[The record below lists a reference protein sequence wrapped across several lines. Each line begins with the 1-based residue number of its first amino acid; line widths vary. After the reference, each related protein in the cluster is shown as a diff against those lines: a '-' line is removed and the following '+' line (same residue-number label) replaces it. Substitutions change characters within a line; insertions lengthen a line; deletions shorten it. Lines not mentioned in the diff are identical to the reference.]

1 MTFRWKDKAKL
12 FSGEGIYFLTF
23 VVVNRKRMFGRLFFF
38 SHGMSREVTD
48 FSFTRLPLTSVT
60 CCVKKK
66 DSQSR
71 DINLPWTSVTFRV
84 KKKESQIS

>member
-23 VVVNRKRMFGRLFFF
+23 VVVNRKRMFGYLFFF

-48 FSFTRLPLTSVT
+48 FSFTRLPWASGT

-71 DINLPWTSVTFRV
+71 DINLPWKSVTFRV
-84 KKKESQIS
+84 KKKNSQIS

>member
-23 VVVNRKRMFGRLFFF
+23 VVENRKRMFGRLFFF

-48 FSFTRLPLTSVT
+48 FLSL
-60 CCVKKK
+60 
-66 DSQSR
+66 D
-71 DINLPWTSVTFRV
+71 FR
-84 KKKESQIS
+84 

>member
-23 VVVNRKRMFGRLFFF
+23 VVENRKRMFGYLFFV
-38 SHGMSREVTD
+38 SHGISREVTD

-60 CCVKKK
+60 
-66 DSQSR
+66 
-71 DINLPWTSVTFRV
+71 FRV
-84 KKKESQIS
+84 KI

>member
-1 MTFRWKDKAKL
+1 MREFI
-12 FSGEGIYFLTF
+12 STF
-23 VVVNRKRMFGRLFFF
+23 VVVNRKRMFGYLFFV

-66 DSQSR
+66 E
-71 DINLPWTSVTFRV
+71 L
-84 KKKESQIS
+84 QIS